1 MLKGKKSPLAI
12 GIGCSRRVQVLTGSV
27 EAAVG
32 SFATVVLNGTATT
45 IPVEQT
51 VAGAGQMVTVLA
63 CAGVS
68 PGVPIQ
74 VLPAL

>member
-1 MLKGKKSPLAI
+1 M
-12 GIGCSRRVQVLTGSV
+12 
-27 EAAVG
+27 
-32 SFATVVLNGTATT
+32 VVLNGTATT
-45 IPVEQT
+45 IPVEQM

-68 PGVPIQ
+68 PGVPVQ